1 MSVHIVMGIGAGII
15 IIGGFGLIILFV
27 EPLIK
32 ETKTVF
38 FKQQYDQSEERE
50 DGEKGR
56 KLLKKTLIILIVI
69 GFVLFIPSMVLLRA
83 PRGFV
88 SIFSQNTEEAS
99 ARDDTQDRPEDVQ
112 NDVISEPED
121 MQDDQVA
128 IVEGKTIRFAG
139 QSFEDIEE
147 FSVYLDSTDQVQ
159 EVRLKD
165 EYAIAAT
172 FHQVENVLKE
182 KGIIYVYFEETKGTE

>member
-15 IIGGFGLIILFV
+15 IIGGIGLIILFV

-32 ETKTVF
+32 AAKTVF

-50 DGEKGR
+50 DVEKGR

-69 GFVLFIPSMVLLRA
+69 GFAMFVSSMVLLRA
-83 PRGFV
+83 PRGFD
-88 SIFSQNTEEAS
+88 SIFSQNTEGEFTG
-99 ARDDTQDRPEDVQ
+99 DDTQDRPEDGQ
-112 NDVISEPED
+112 NEVIYESEE
-121 MQDDQVA
+121 MQDDQAV

-139 QSFEDIEE
+139 QAFEDIEE

-159 EVRLKD
+159 EIRLRD

-172 FHQVENVLKE
+172 FHQAENVLKE